1 MTVGSFKAG
10 DQVTAFY
17 KTGKYIGEI
26 TDASRPQSYLV
37 RVLAV
42 EKHPMQGDLHNPK
55 EADVLMF
62 HQRKALAFREQTNVP
77 KNMVKPYSGDI
88 PSYGQSL
95 QEAVAR
101 AIQEL
106 EGKEDR
112 WSKKSLESLR
122 ELEKEY
128 SANQ

>member
-1 MTVGSFKAG
+1 MAENSCKTG
-10 DQVTAFY
+10 DLVTAFY

-26 TDASRPQSYLV
+26 TDDSRAQSYVV

-62 HQRKALAFREQTNVP
+62 HQRRALAFREQTNVP
-77 KNMVKPYSGDI
+77 RNMVKPFSGTV
-88 PSYGQSL
+88 PSYEQSL
-95 QEAVAR
+95 KDSVAR
-101 AIQEL
+101 AMEEL
-106 EGKEDR
+106 EGKDDA

-128 SANQ
+128 SY